1 MSLRVEQRGTVAVLT
16 IDRPKVRNA
25 FDGAVIDGLSDVFRR
40 TAGDDAIR
48 AVLLQAEGEVFSAGA
63 DLAWMRR
70 MAEASPE
77 ENLADARRLA
87 QLMRLVDT
95 CPKPV
100 VARIQGVALAGAVG
114 LIACCDIAIA
124 TEGAEFGLSEVRLGL
139 IPAVIAP
146 YVVRAVG
153 PRAARRLF
161 LSAERIKAPEAL
173 RLGLVHE
180 MVAAAGL
187 DDAVTRQ
194 IAAIL
199 AGSPSA
205 QAAAKKLVA
214 DVMRPIDDALIEE
227 TARRIAAIRAS
238 PEGREGLAAFLA
250 KRKPQWAQ

>member
-1 MSLRVEQRGTVAVLT
+1 MSLRIEQRGAVAVLT
-16 IDRPKVRNA
+16 IDRPQVRNA
-25 FDGAVIDGLSDVFRR
+25 FDGAMIEELTNAYRQAAR
-40 TAGDDAIR
+40 DDAIR
-48 AVLLQAEGEVFSAGA
+48 AVVLQAEGEVFSAGA

-87 QLMRLVDT
+87 QLMRLADT
-95 CPKPV
+95 CPKPTI
-100 VARIQGVALAGAVG
+100 ARIQGVALAGAVG

-124 TEGAEFGLSEVRLGL
+124 TEKVEFGLSEVRLGL

-146 YVVRAVG
+146 YVVRAIG

-161 LSAERIKAPEAL
+161 LGAERIKAPEAL

-180 MVAAAGL
+180 TVAANGL
-187 DDAVTRQ
+187 DEAVARQ

-199 AGSPSA
+199 SGGPAA

-214 DVMRPIDDALIEE
+214 DVARPIDDALIEE

-250 KRKPQWAQ
+250 KRKPQWAP